1 MALTFT
7 TIQHPFRK
15 LHKLSM
21 NEYCLCDMIYHLS
34 TRPTSRVPG
43 WCWMTRESM
52 ATELGCKKLAILCMI
67 SRLVSGGFLLKSEKT
82 KYLQTTLTWQ
92 KVYDFSSG
100 IETIPEVKKTVWKP
114 YQAGMETI
122 PSAGMETIP
131 YNNTIDNKNINSSQA
146 VFFESSIGSS
156 FKVFSEAGAEGVFFE
171 KIKNLHSLSDV
182 EVNRLYAAWVKKMD
196 TLGTEFSGKKHLK
209 NSFNRFISESKK
221 QESRSFGTQETVTI
235 ARRTVPRISDLV

>member
-43 WCWMTRESM
+43 WCWMSKTSM
-52 ATELGCKKLAILCMI
+52 GLELGFTKQAIHEMLN
-67 SRLVSGGFLLKSEKT
+67 RLVNGNFLLKNEQT
-82 KYLQTTLTWQ
+82 KYFQTTLIWQ
-92 KVYDFSSG
+92 EVYGLDDSK
-100 IETIPEVKKTVWKP
+100 ENLLPVKKLYPNSK
-114 YQAGMETI
+114 ETLPL
-122 PSAGMETIP
+122 PSKETLP
-131 YNNTIDNKNINSSQA
+131 YNNTIDNNTINSSQA